1 MSKEDYV
8 AQEIEEKL
16 YNYIKNKYFK
26 HFEIGAPDYIW
37 NKRALCLFKLKLRL
51 IKFHKTNC
59 SLMSFKNLI
68 NDFELI
74 KKENILSIKENYN
87 FEKFI
92 KEIKELENKNNNQVV
107 KVIQNYQY
115 ITMQLT
121 SWFDL
126 EKNYIYESIIQ
137 FEEEQR
143 IKKIIKN
150 F

>member
-1 MSKEDYV
+1 MPNKDYIE
-8 AQEIEEKL
+8 QEIEEEL

-26 HFEIGAPDYIW
+26 HMKIGSHDYIW

-51 IKFHKTNC
+51 IKFYKTNC
-59 SLMSFKNLI
+59 SLMNFENLI

-74 KKENILSIKENYN
+74 KKQNILSIKENYN

-92 KEIKELENKNNNQVV
+92 KEIKELENKNNNQVFQ
-107 KVIQNYQY
+107 VIEKYQY
-115 ITMQLT
+115 ITMQLI

-126 EKNYIYESIIQ
+126 EKNYIYKSIIQ
-137 FEEEQR
+137 FEEKQR
-143 IKKIIKN
+143 IKKIIEN